1 MKTMGEMIFSKH
13 FQHHRAERITYIN
26 NTVGFGEEI
35 VIEYKYETKRECI
48 TNTGVCLVMAL
59 DSNFVITAYIAQFRK
74 VHALC
79 KNLGMEKIPNELFTV
94 VKGNAHHWE
103 MQNYH

>member
-1 MKTMGEMIFSKH
+1 MKTMGEMRFSNH
-13 FQHHRAERITYIN
+13 FRNHRADRITYIN

-35 VIEYKYETKRECI
+35 VIEYKYTNKRECI

-59 DSNFVITAYIAQFRK
+59 EENFVITAYIAQFSK
-74 VHALC
+74 VYALC
-79 KNLGMEKIPNELFTV
+79 RSLGMDKIPDKLWAT

-103 MQNYH
+103 MQNG